1 MWRTASAFIAL
12 VVAAAVPADSASA
25 QATGGRLKTIAGSK
39 TIKIAHR
46 SDAMPF
52 SYVENKEV
60 VGYTIDICKAVVA
73 SLEKQLK
80 VQPLKVE
87 WVPVT
92 TQTRFDAV
100 TSGKA
105 DLECG
110 SSTVTLSR
118 MKQVDFSNY
127 VFVESTGLVV
137 KSTDGSAK
145 LQDISGKKIAV
156 IAGTSNEKA
165 MAAVN
170 QKAQLNATLVPVKD
184 RDEAV
189 AALESG
195 KADAF
200 ASDKLLLVGTQF
212 KDMQSYSHAARRPVG
227 RALCDRAA
235 AWRLG
240 ASPCRQHG
248 AGGALS
254 QRRGAEDLQSMVRPH
269 RAAARPPARS
279 AYTLGRAA
287 GVNAESRRGPIDET
301 EILVTLSAHSLSTYE
316 ETSCVKSQ
324 P

>member
-1 MWRTASAFIAL
+1 MWRAASAFIAL
-12 VVAAAVPADSASA
+12 VVAAAVPADGASA

-52 SYVENKEV
+52 SYVENKEII
-60 VGYTIDICKAVVA
+60 GYTIDICKTVVA

-80 VQPLKVE
+80 VQPLKIE

-145 LQDISGKKIAV
+145 LQDISGKKVAV

-212 KDMQSYSHAARRPVG
+212 KDMQSIRMLPDDLSVEPYAIALPRGDWELRLAVNTALAELYRSGEVLKIFNQWFGRIGLRPG
-227 RALCDRAA
+227 LL
-235 AWRLG
+235 LG
-240 ASPCRQHG
+240 
-248 AGGALS
+248 
-254 QRRGAEDLQSMVRPH
+254 
-269 RAAARPPARS
+269 S
-279 AYTLGRAA
+279 AYTLGALP
-287 GVNAESRRGPIDET
+287 E
-301 EILVTLSAHSLSTYE
+301 
-316 ETSCVKSQ
+316 
-324 P
+324 

>member
-1 MWRTASAFIAL
+1 MSRTASAFVAL
-12 VVAAAVPADSASA
+12 FVAAAVPITSASA
-25 QATGGRLKTIAGSK
+25 QTTDGRLKTIASSK

-80 VQPLKVE
+80 VQPLKVD

-127 VFVESTGLVV
+127 VFVESTGLAV
-137 KSTDGSAK
+137 KSTANTVK
-145 LQDISGKKIAV
+145 LQDLSGKRIAV
-156 IAGTSNEKA
+156 ISGTSNEKA

-170 QKAQLNATLVPVKD
+170 EKAQLNAILVPVKD

-189 AALESG
+189 AALDSG
-195 KADAF
+195 KADGF

-212 KDMQSYSHAARRPVG
+212 KDMQSFRMLPDDLSVEPYAIALPRGDWELRLAVNTALAELYRSGQVLKIFDQWFGRIGLRPG
-227 RALCDRAA
+227 LL
-235 AWRLG
+235 LG
-240 ASPCRQHG
+240 
-248 AGGALS
+248 
-254 QRRGAEDLQSMVRPH
+254 
-269 RAAARPPARS
+269 S
-279 AYTLGRAA
+279 AYTLGAL
-287 GVNAESRRGPIDET
+287 PD
-301 EILVTLSAHSLSTYE
+301 
-316 ETSCVKSQ
+316 
-324 P
+324 

>member
-25 QATGGRLKTIAGSK
+25 QATGGRLKTIASSK

-60 VGYTIDICKAVVA
+60 IGYTIDICKAVVA

-145 LQDISGKKIAV
+145 LQDISGKKVAV

-170 QKAQLNATLVPVKD
+170 QKAQLNVTLVPVKD

-189 AALESG
+189 MALDSG

-212 KDMQSYSHAARRPVG
+212 KDMQSVRMLPDDLSVEPYAIALPRGDWELRLAVNTALAELYRSGEVLKIFNQWFGRIGLRPG
-227 RALCDRAA
+227 LL
-235 AWRLG
+235 LG
-240 ASPCRQHG
+240 
-248 AGGALS
+248 
-254 QRRGAEDLQSMVRPH
+254 
-269 RAAARPPARS
+269 S
-279 AYTLGRAA
+279 AYTLGALP
-287 GVNAESRRGPIDET
+287 E
-301 EILVTLSAHSLSTYE
+301 
-316 ETSCVKSQ
+316 
-324 P
+324 

>member
-60 VGYTIDICKAVVA
+60 IGYTIDICKAVVA

-145 LQDISGKKIAV
+145 LQDISGKKVAV

-212 KDMQSYSHAARRPVG
+212 KDMQSIRMLPDDLSVEPYAIALPRGDWELRLAVNTALAELYRSGEVLKIFNQWFGRIGLRPG
-227 RALCDRAA
+227 LL
-235 AWRLG
+235 LG
-240 ASPCRQHG
+240 
-248 AGGALS
+248 
-254 QRRGAEDLQSMVRPH
+254 
-269 RAAARPPARS
+269 S
-279 AYTLGRAA
+279 AYTLGALP
-287 GVNAESRRGPIDET
+287 E
-301 EILVTLSAHSLSTYE
+301 
-316 ETSCVKSQ
+316 
-324 P
+324 

>member
-1 MWRTASAFIAL
+1 MSRTASAFVAL
-12 VVAAAVPADSASA
+12 FVAAAVPITSASA
-25 QATGGRLKTIAGSK
+25 QTTDGRLKTIASSK

-60 VGYTIDICKAVVA
+60 VGYTIDICKAVVV

-80 VQPLKVE
+80 VQPLKVD

-127 VFVESTGLVV
+127 VFVESTGLAV
-137 KSTDGSAK
+137 KSTANTVK
-145 LQDISGKKIAV
+145 LQDLSGKRIAV
-156 IAGTSNEKA
+156 ISGTSNEKA

-170 QKAQLNATLVPVKD
+170 EKAQLNAILVPVKD

-189 AALESG
+189 AALDSG
-195 KADAF
+195 KADGF

-212 KDMQSYSHAARRPVG
+212 KDMQSFRMLPDDLSVEPYAIALPRGDWELRLAVNTALAELYRSGQVLKIFDQWFGRIGLRPG
-227 RALCDRAA
+227 LL
-235 AWRLG
+235 LG
-240 ASPCRQHG
+240 
-248 AGGALS
+248 
-254 QRRGAEDLQSMVRPH
+254 
-269 RAAARPPARS
+269 S
-279 AYTLGRAA
+279 AYTLGAL
-287 GVNAESRRGPIDET
+287 PD
-301 EILVTLSAHSLSTYE
+301 
-316 ETSCVKSQ
+316 
-324 P
+324 

>member
-1 MWRTASAFIAL
+1 MSRTASALIAL
-12 VVAAAVPADSASA
+12 LVAAALPANDASA
-25 QATGGRLKTIAGSK
+25 QTTAGRLKAIAGSK

-46 SDAMPF
+46 TDAMPF

-60 VGYTIDICKAVVA
+60 IGYTIDICKAVVA

-127 VFVESTGLVV
+127 VFVESTGLAV
-137 KSTDGSAK
+137 KSAANTIK
-145 LQDISGKKIAV
+145 LQDLSGKRIAV
-156 IAGTSNEKA
+156 ISGTSNEKA

-170 QKAQLNATLVPVKD
+170 EKAQLNATLVPVKD

-189 AALESG
+189 AALDSG
-195 KADAF
+195 MADGF

-212 KDMQSYSHAARRPVG
+212 KDMQSYRMLPDDLSVEPYAIALPRGDWELRLAVNTALAELYRSGQVLKIFDQWFGRIGLRPG
-227 RALCDRAA
+227 LL
-235 AWRLG
+235 LG
-240 ASPCRQHG
+240 
-248 AGGALS
+248 
-254 QRRGAEDLQSMVRPH
+254 
-269 RAAARPPARS
+269 S
-279 AYTLGRAA
+279 AYTLGAL
-287 GVNAESRRGPIDET
+287 PD
-301 EILVTLSAHSLSTYE
+301 
-316 ETSCVKSQ
+316 
-324 P
+324 